1 MILYHLTSNKTP
13 IVWLW
18 RCLILVCFV
27 HVHSP
32 PPKKGGTTHHI
43 CSTKTPARNG
53 WHFSSL
59 PQFEASDA
67 SGKQREMP
75 QSTMAGLVDSIWKRL
90 FDGLDEWDE
99 GFLNTELFWFFP
111 QPFWRNFRLQKTKYW
126 KADMTFYRFLLIKM
140 YFWRNIVISGSI
152 FLIMRQ
158 NFVVVVWVI
167 HRKDLTMKCTLL
179 LNDEWILYQICLDRH
194 VIYESEKPWN
204 FEKTIFGAS
213 RNVRSDYH
221 GKER

>member
-99 GFLNTELFWFFP
+99 GFLNTELFCFFP

-158 NFVVVVWVI
+158 NFVVLCLCGLGHPPKGPNYEMYLAV
-167 HRKDLTMKCTLL
+167 
-179 LNDEWILYQICLDRH
+179 EW
-194 VIYESEKPWN
+194 WMN
-204 FEKTIFGAS
+204 FISNMF
-213 RNVRSDYH
+213 R
-221 GKER
+221 